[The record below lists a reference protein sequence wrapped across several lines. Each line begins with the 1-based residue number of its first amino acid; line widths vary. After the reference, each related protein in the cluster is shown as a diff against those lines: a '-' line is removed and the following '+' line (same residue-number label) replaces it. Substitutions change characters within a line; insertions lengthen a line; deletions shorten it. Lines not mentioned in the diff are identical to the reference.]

1 MSFVSTKPSNF
12 KIIIKEGKDIEPD
25 SIFITGFHGL
35 GEVGYLSVA
44 HLIRTLEAERIGF
57 IKSDVMPLFVS
68 VENGH
73 ISLPFELFKYKNFVF
88 LVPRFQPHQ
97 AEQWNF
103 IDELADWLH
112 AKGFRENIL
121 IGGLDVNFREN
132 EEDTMRGI
140 PTSAAKDKLEKWNIQ
155 LLEEGLFVAGPLAL
169 LLAHLEI
176 RNMSAIGLLSYA
188 QRGRP
193 DPRAAATTLE
203 KLNEMFDMN
212 VDVTQLLDES
222 KEIEKI
228 EKMKRHYDGGE
239 RPSNMYV

>member
-1 MSFVSTKPSNF
+1 MSFVSTRPSTF
-12 KIIIKEGKDIEPD
+12 KILIKEGKEIEPN

-44 HLIRTLEAERIGF
+44 HLIRSLEAERIGF

-103 IDELADWLH
+103 IDELATWLSDM
-112 AKGFRENIL
+112 KFKDIIL
-121 IGGLDVNFREN
+121 IGGLDINFRED
-132 EEDTMRGI
+132 EEETMRGV
-140 PTSAAKDKLEKWNIQ
+140 PTSAAKEKLEKWGIP

-176 RNMSAIGLLSYA
+176 REMSAIGLLSYA

-193 DPRAAATTLE
+193 DPKAAATTLE
-203 KLNEMFDMN
+203 KINEMFDIN
-212 VDVTQLLDES
+212 IDVTQLLDES

-228 EKMKRHYDGGE
+228 EKMKRHYEGGTK
-239 RPSNMYV
+239 PSNMYV

>member
-1 MSFVSTKPSNF
+1 MSFVSTRPSTF
-12 KIIIKEGKDIEPD
+12 KILIKEGKEIEPN

-44 HLIRTLEAERIGF
+44 HLIRSLEAERIGF

-103 IDELADWLH
+103 IDELATWLSDM
-112 AKGFRENIL
+112 KFKDIIL
-121 IGGLDVNFREN
+121 IGGLDINFRED
-132 EEDTMRGI
+132 EEETMRGV
-140 PTSAAKDKLEKWNIQ
+140 PTSAAKEKLEKWGIP

-176 RNMSAIGLLSYA
+176 REMSAIGLLSYA

-193 DPRAAATTLE
+193 DPKAAATTLE
-203 KLNEMFDMN
+203 KINKMFDIN
-212 VDVTQLLDES
+212 IDVTQLLDES

-228 EKMKRHYDGGE
+228 EKMKRHYEGGSK
-239 RPSNMYV
+239 PSNMYV